1 MSLLVQ
7 RFGAVGAVLVQ
18 DTLHSWAQSANIS
31 KAAFARLD
39 MPNNWIDTSHA
50 TSFLADWT
58 TIANCE
64 RFLREPSLHKPSSLP
79 FLDAALSAMTGTREF
94 LTTVQ
99 RCCTRKPWPVEVA
112 RAAAAVSAVH
122 DAATRPIIAQRRA
135 SLSCGHLAT
144 HRHRHSLRAVRRG
157 GRRRDDPAR
166 RPRSS

>member
-50 TSFLADWT
+50 TSFVSDWT

-64 RFLREPSLHKPSSLP
+64 RFLREPSLHKPSSPLF
-79 FLDAALSAMTGTREF
+79 FLYCSVVNPHPPYRSNATWEAYVNRDALSAS
-94 LTTVQ
+94 L
-99 RCCTRKPWPVEVA
+99 A
-112 RAAAAVSAVH
+112 R
-122 DAATRPIIAQRRA
+122 TKETY
-135 SLSCGHLAT
+135 HLHAISI
-144 HRHRHSLRAVRRG
+144 RNGILK
-157 GRRRDDPAR
+157 
-166 RPRSS
+166 